1 MSDFFKGLKVVEL
14 ASVLAGPAAG
24 TFFAELGAE
33 VVKVEN
39 KKAGGDVTRGWRVPG
54 EKSSGPSAYYASVNY
69 GKKVLMSDLADERD
83 AHQVRI
89 LIENAD
95 VVISNYLPR
104 VAKKF
109 RLDYPSVKKSNPKV
123 IFLEL
128 KGYEN
133 EDRPAYDVV
142 LQAETGWISMTGTD
156 ANNPAKLPVA
166 LIDVLAGHQLKEAAL
181 LSLLHKEK
189 TGEGSYSVCSLESSS
204 LAALAN
210 QASNYLMAGKVAKPI
225 GTTHPNIA
233 PYGDWYET
241 QDSVRFVLAIG
252 SEQHFSQLIEVLNL
266 NELST
271 DERFNTNT
279 SRVKNRRELNAFL
292 KQSIAERTFAELAH
306 KMSNAGIPFGEIK
319 NLDGVLDGA
328 TAQEM
333 KLDETQEGTETT
345 RLSGIAFKTSF

>member
-1 MSDFFKGLKVVEL
+1 MRDFFKGLKVVEL

-39 KKAGGDVTRGWRVPG
+39 KKAGGDVTRGWRVSDETENG
-54 EKSSGPSAYYASVNY
+54 TSAYYASVNY
-69 GKKVLMSDLADERD
+69 GKKVLFADLTNNKDLNEVLELAKKAD
-83 AHQVRI
+83 I
-89 LIENAD
+89 I
-95 VVISNYLPR
+95 ISNYLPR

-109 RLDYPSVKKSNPKV
+109 KLDYESIESENSEV
-123 IFLEL
+123 IFLDL

-133 EDRPAYDVV
+133 KERPAYDVV

-181 LSLLHKEK
+181 LALLHREK
-189 TGEGSYSVCSLESSS
+189 TGEGSYTICSLEASS

-225 GTTHPNIA
+225 GTAHPNIA
-233 PYGDWYET
+233 PYGDWFET
-241 QDSVRFVLAIG
+241 KDGVRFVLAVG
-252 SEQHFSQLIEVLNL
+252 SEKHFVQLTEVLNR
-266 NELST
+266 EKMAS
-271 DERFNTNT
+271 DSRFASNIL
-279 SRVKNRRELNAFL
+279 RVKNREALNERL
-292 KQSIAERTFAELAH
+292 KQSIGALNFAELSQQ
-306 KMSNAGIPFGEIK
+306 MNDAGIPFGEIK
-319 NLDGVLDGA
+319 TLDSVLGGE
-328 TAQEM
+328 TAQQMRLE
-333 KLDETQEGTETT
+333 ENQEGAGTT